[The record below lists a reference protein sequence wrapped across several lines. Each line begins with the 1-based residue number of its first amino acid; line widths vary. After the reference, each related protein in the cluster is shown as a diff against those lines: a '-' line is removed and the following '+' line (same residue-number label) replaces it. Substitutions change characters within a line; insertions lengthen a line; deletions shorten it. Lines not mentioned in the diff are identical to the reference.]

1 MASKRTYMVGSNDGT
16 VRLVKATTRQQA
28 LSHVAHTVFTVQIP
42 TQDELV
48 KHVLAG
54 VPVEHYSDSEQLEI
68 L

>member
-1 MASKRTYMVGSNDGT
+1 MATKRTYMVGSSTG

-54 VPVEHYSDSEQLEI
+54 VSVEHYSDAEQMEI
-68 L
+68 V